1 MGARTTRILVIAML
15 STPLFILFIS
25 FATPVMIRLASPL
38 FCNQGDWLDGGL
50 TNDDFTDADGRGLPN
65 GFYCT
70 NGEHFI
76 NMSDTVGGAIA
87 ITIIV
92 PYVILIVSVSWDFFS
107 RRHLLR
113 TGETGVGY
121 IQSTRAT
128 GVRINHQPVYEL
140 LLEVHSHAHPPFET
154 TVRSRIGPFMSVDSV
169 IPVRFDPVSKRA
181 VITSGEAVD
190 ESLVKRR
197 KTVDFV
203 SGLSTQASS
212 ADTLKEKL
220 EQLREAYDA
229 GLISSQEYEES
240 RQHLIKSL

>member
-1 MGARTTRILVIAML
+1 MSARTTRIMVIAML
-15 STPLFILFIS
+15 LTPIFILFIS
-25 FATPVMIRLASPL
+25 FATPAMIRIASPL
-38 FCNQGDWLDGGL
+38 FCNPGDWLDGGL

-70 NGEHFI
+70 DGEHFI

-92 PYVILIVSVSWDFFS
+92 PYVILVVSGLWDYIS
-107 RRHLLR
+107 HQRLLR
-113 TGETGVGY
+113 TGESGVGY

-128 GVRINHQPVYEL
+128 GLRINNQPVYEL
-140 LLEVHSHAHPPFET
+140 VLKVHSHTQPPFET
-154 TVRSRIGPFMSVDSV
+154 TVRSRIGPFMSHDSI

-181 VITSGEAVD
+181 IVVRGEAVD

-197 KTVDFV
+197 KVSDFV
-203 SGLSTQASS
+203 PSGNTYGSS

-220 EQLREAYDA
+220 EQLKEAYDA
-229 GLISSQEYEES
+229 GLITSTEYEER